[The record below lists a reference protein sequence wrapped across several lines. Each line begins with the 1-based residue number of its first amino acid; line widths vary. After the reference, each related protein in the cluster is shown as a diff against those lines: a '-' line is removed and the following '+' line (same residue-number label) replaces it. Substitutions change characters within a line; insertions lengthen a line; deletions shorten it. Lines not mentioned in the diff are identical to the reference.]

1 LGGGLHSLRL
11 ALACVIKIDTLMRIL
26 SDLPVLFTALY
37 MVASLHAQAESD
49 QIKVMRAEAER
60 GDAIAQFGLGMLYE
74 VGRGVPKDFVEAVK
88 WYRKSAVQGYA
99 NAQSNLGSQYHK
111 GEGVPKDFV
120 EAVKWFRKAAEQGD
134 FNAQVWLGH
143 AYAKSEG
150 VPMDSVEAYA
160 WYNIAAG
167 SRSDYIFGGYAKKNR
182 DTMEKQMTPAQIHQ
196 AQERSKV
203 LTKMIEEKMA
213 KAAGK

>member
-1 LGGGLHSLRL
+1 
-11 ALACVIKIDTLMRIL
+11 MRIL
-26 SDLPVLFTALY
+26 SNLPILFTALY
-37 MVASLHAQAESD
+37 MVVSLHAQAESD

-74 VGRGVPKDFVEAVK
+74 VG
-88 WYRKSAVQGYA
+88 Q
-99 NAQSNLGSQYHK
+99 
-111 GEGVPKDFV
+111 GVPKDFV

-160 WYNIAAG
+160 WYNIAAA